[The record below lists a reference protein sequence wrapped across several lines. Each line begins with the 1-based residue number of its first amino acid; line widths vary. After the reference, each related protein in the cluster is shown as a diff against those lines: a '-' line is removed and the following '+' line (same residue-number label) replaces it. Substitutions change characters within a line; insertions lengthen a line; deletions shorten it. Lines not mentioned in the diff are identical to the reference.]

1 MSNVRK
7 TLGLAAA
14 VPALVLALAQPS
26 DAATTGV
33 VTFAGT
39 IQITPRA
46 VAQQVFTD
54 VCFLGPAK
62 TCANDAES
70 SGAAA
75 GAAAGTALDALA
87 QQARAVDGLQ
97 VRATYTETCAAGTGL
112 SPLGSAQ
119 LTGKVH
125 DAVTGAWSED
135 IDAAWTRAGL
145 VAVISGDATGVA
157 LFTPAGVP
165 ACGAP
170 MPVAVTGA
178 VALAY

>member
-1 MSNVRK
+1 MSNIRK
-7 TLGLAAA
+7 TMGLATV

-26 DAATTGV
+26 DAASTGV

-46 VAQQVFTD
+46 VAQQVITD
-54 VCFLGPAK
+54 VCFFGPAK
-62 TCANDAES
+62 ACANAAES
-70 SGAAA
+70 S
-75 GAAAGTALDALA
+75 GAAAGTALDAAALGA
-87 QQARAVDGLQ
+87 EAVDGLQ

-112 SPLGSAQ
+112 SPVGSAE

-135 IDAAWTRAGL
+135 IRATWTRAGL
-145 VAVISGDATGVA
+145 VAVISGDATGAV

-165 ACGAP
+165 ACGAS

-178 VALAY
+178 VELAY